1 MAHSFNLERKVKN
14 PPINHEFIGKCAYCG
29 IDSRKTHLPFIPI
42 QFKPVLI
49 NGKKQYIYDKNGE
62 HVCRRCYYNELNG
75 NILTGHR

>member
-49 NGKKQYIYDKNGE
+49 NGKKQYI
-62 HVCRRCYYNELNG
+62 
-75 NILTGHR
+75 